1 MTPELAAQWLAYVMR
16 ANVDHVHEIGLT
28 HDQLVTIG
36 AAIAGANVTLI
47 PERSKIEDKRIA
59 VACACGCGEVFI
71 ATYRTKRPKF
81 LNEAHRRRYWRN
93 KAKQEAQEEQR
104 RQRGA
109 LAGLVRNGNGRGF
122 QIARA

>member
-16 ANVDHVHEIGLT
+16 ADLDYVHEIGLT

-47 PERSKIEDKRIA
+47 PDRPHIKEKRIA

-81 LNEAHRRRYWRN
+81 KNEAHRRRYWRN
-93 KAKQEAQEEQR
+93 KAKEKREKAQR
-104 RQRGA
+104 RRRGTP
-109 LAGLVRNGNGRGF
+109 AGLIRNGNGF
-122 QIARA
+122 KVARA